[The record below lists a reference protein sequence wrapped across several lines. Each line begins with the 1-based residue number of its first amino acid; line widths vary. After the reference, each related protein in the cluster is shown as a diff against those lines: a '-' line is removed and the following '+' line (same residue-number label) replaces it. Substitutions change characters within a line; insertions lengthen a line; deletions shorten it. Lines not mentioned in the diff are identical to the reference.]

1 MTTPPLHG
9 PRSSADAV
17 RGRCE
22 THPWCSAGR
31 ASPQRGDLQVTS
43 APVAVGGPALRL
55 EIAETVR

>member
-1 MTTPPLHG
+1 MTTPPLTA
-9 PRSSADAV
+9 RASASVVVAAS
-17 RGRCE
+17 R
-22 THPWCSAGR
+22 GR